1 MPGARPG
8 EAIVTGSGS
17 ISREDLIS
25 RGQLACP
32 RHCLRTK
39 PLPAPVA
46 TACTWRVPH
55 RAAAD
60 FDARLTAILIATEI
74 DGTLGFTT
82 FEWLIGL
89 LLAAVLLSALSRRL
103 KVPYPTFLAIGGM
116 LLAFV
121 PSGPSWTLEPD
132 LALALFVAPVLV
144 DAAYDTSVR
153 DLRDNWL
160 PVSTLVLIA
169 VGLTTAAVA
178 VLVHWLLPDM
188 PWAAAV
194 ALGAIVAPPDAT
206 AATAILRQVKLPY
219 RVLKILEGE
228 SLLNDAGALLI
239 YRVAVGA
246 AAVQHFRWSEFA
258 PSIVLALAGSLLA
271 GYLFARIS
279 MLVTRRITDA
289 PSSII
294 VQFAGTFTVWIVADH
309 IGLSGILTIVA
320 YAITIARTAPAR
332 TPARL
337 RVPPYAV
344 WDTAV
349 FVLNVLAFMMIGL
362 QLRPIWERLDEVVRL
377 QYCAVAACVL
387 GVVILTR
394 IVWVMSYNTALRLT
408 IARRGF
414 HPRRPMAAPTVQGGI
429 VISWCGMRG
438 IVTLAAAYALPE
450 GFPYRDL
457 MLLTAFA
464 VVLGSLV
471 IQGLTLRPLISALKL
486 RDENTVASEAGRA
499 RATAYRAALEE
510 IDGDPSEEA
519 EILRLEYRALLL
531 RAEGDPDG
539 GVATGELP
547 ADPLRRRAIGAARR
561 SLLGL
566 RQSETIGD
574 DAFHQLEEEFDWAEL
589 SAQG

>member
-1 MPGARPG
+1 
-8 EAIVTGSGS
+8 
-17 ISREDLIS
+17 
-25 RGQLACP
+25 
-32 RHCLRTK
+32 
-39 PLPAPVA
+39 
-46 TACTWRVPH
+46 VPY

-74 DGTLGFTT
+74 DGTLGLTT

-206 AATAILRQVKLPY
+206 AAPAILRQVKLPY
-219 RVLKILEGE
+219 RILKILEGE

-279 MLVTRRITDA
+279 MPVTRRITDA

-294 VQFAGTFTVWIVADH
+294 VQFAGTFTVWIVADR

-320 YAITIARTAPAR
+320 YAITVARTAPAH

-337 RVPPYAV
+337 RVPSYAV
-344 WDTAV
+344 WETAV
-349 FVLNVLAFMMIGL
+349 FVLNVLAFVLIGL
-362 QLRPIWERLDEVVRL
+362 QLGPIWDRLDDPVRL
-377 QYCAVAACVL
+377 KYSLIAAAVL
-387 GVVILTR
+387 GAVILTR
-394 IVWVMSYNTALRLT
+394 IAWVMSYNTALRLA

-414 HPRRPMAAPTVQGGI
+414 HPPRPMAAPTFKGGI
-429 VISWCGMRG
+429 IMSWCGMRG
-438 IVTLAAAYALPE
+438 IVTLAAAFALPE

-457 MLLTAFA
+457 ILLTAFA
-464 VVLGSLV
+464 VVLGTLV
-471 IQGLTLRPLISALKL
+471 IQGLTLRPLISALRLK
-486 RDENTVASEAGRA
+486 DENPVATEVARA
-499 RATAYRAALEE
+499 RAIAYRAALDE
-510 IDGDPSEEA
+510 INGDRSEAA
-519 EILRLEYRALLL
+519 EILRLEYGAVLL
-531 RAEGDPDG
+531 RAKANPDG
-539 GVATGELP
+539 GVSSGELP
-547 ADPLRRRAIGAARR
+547 ADPLRRRAIAAARR
-561 SLLGL
+561 SIIGL
-566 RQSETIGD
+566 RESEDIGD